1 MPTSPYAHLY
11 SLVTYLDAVRPASIL
26 DVGLGNG
33 KLGFIARDYLDVMI
47 GERYHRKQWQ
57 LQLDGIEVF
66 GDYIQDHQRAI
77 YNDIFIGNAYD
88 VIDGLGQY
96 DMIIMGDVLEHF
108 DKPKGL
114 AFIEKCFHHA
124 HKAIALFIPLGNGWS
139 QGAIY
144 GNPHEA
150 HLSAWQIDEF
160 LPSCSHHQL
169 FEYGPGQYGAF
180 LIDKG
185 RYIDHRIETLKNQA
199 VRYPSHDRPV
209 DIRMTYGLDKE
220 AIASI
225 DLAPLS
231 RHAACEQYRG
241 FFLNTN
247 FKEHYQLLA
256 YLTTR
261 FQDATFFDIGTLKG
275 YSALALSYESA
286 NRVISYDIA
295 DFKELTHPEQ
305 LTNIEYRI
313 GNALDAPEL
322 LSSAMILLDTA
333 HDGEFETQVY
343 SFLKQNHY
351 RGLLVLDDI
360 HLNDPMKQFWGS
372 IDLPKED
379 VTDIGHWSGTG
390 IVDFSHHST

>member
-1 MPTSPYAHLY
+1 MPTNPYAHLY

-47 GERYHRKQWQ
+47 GERYHKKQWQ
-57 LQLDGIEVF
+57 LHLDGIEVC

-77 YNDIFIGNAYD
+77 YNDIFIGDAFD

-114 AFIEKCFHHA
+114 AFIDKCFGHA

-150 HLSAWQIDEF
+150 HLSAWQIDEL
-160 LPSCSHHQL
+160 LPACIHHEL

-185 RYIDHRIETLKNQA
+185 RYIDLRIEALKNQS
-199 VRYPSHDRPV
+199 VPNHSHTRTV
-209 DIRMTYGLDKE
+209 DIRAQYGLVKGNIS
-220 AIASI
+220 AI
-225 DLAPLS
+225 DLIPLS
-231 RHAACEQYRG
+231 RHAACEQYRS
-241 FFLNTN
+241 FFLNTD

-275 YSALALSYESA
+275 YSALALSYNKA

-295 DFKELTHPEQ
+295 DFKELLHPEQ
-305 LTNIEYRI
+305 LPNIEYRI

-322 LSSAMILLDTA
+322 LSSSMILLDTA
-333 HDGEFETQVY
+333 HDGQFEAQVY
-343 SFLKQNHY
+343 SFLKENNY
-351 RGLLVLDDI
+351 EGLLVLDDI
-360 HLNDPMKQFWGS
+360 HLNDPMKQFWAG

-379 VTDIGHWSGTG
+379 LTDIGHWSGTG
-390 IVDFSHHST
+390 IVAFS